1 MAVDVEQLVG
11 AAVAASAGRSV
22 AGMSGVVALTLG
34 KQALGLEIVDG
45 RVVGPASPL
54 EAPVTVPLTGP
65 QLSALLDGSVSMA
78 QAFMK
83 GDLKPEG
90 ATGPLLAL
98 IELFEDENFR
108 RQLASAARAV
118 G

>member
-1 MAVDVEQLVG
+1 MGVKAEQLVD
-11 AAVAASAGRSV
+11 AAVTASAGRSV
-22 AGMSGVVALTLG
+22 AGMSGVVGLKLG
-34 KQALGLEIVDG
+34 SQAVALEIVDG

-65 QLSALLDGSVSMA
+65 QLSALIDGSVSMA

-98 IELFEDENFR
+98 IELFEDGDFR
-108 RQLASAARAV
+108 QQLAAASAA
-118 G
+118 

>member
-1 MAVDVEQLVG
+1 MGLNAEQLVG
-11 AAVAASAGRSV
+11 AAVAASAGRTV
-22 AGMSGVVALTLG
+22 AGMSGVVALNLG
-34 KQALGLEIVDG
+34 GEAVALEIVDG

-54 EAPVTVPLTGP
+54 EAPVMVPLTGP

-78 QAFMK
+78 QAFMT

-98 IELFEDENFR
+98 IELFEDGDFR
-108 RQLASAARAV
+108 HQLATSAA

>member
-1 MAVDVEQLVG
+1 MEWNAEQLAG

-22 AGMSGVVALTLG
+22 AGLSGVVALNLG
-34 KQALGLEIVDG
+34 KQAVGLEIVDG
-45 RVVGPASPL
+45 RVVGPASPG
-54 EAPVTVPLTGP
+54 EAAVAVPLTGA
-65 QLSALLDGSVSMA
+65 QLSALVDGSLSMA

-98 IELFEDENFR
+98 IELFEDGEFR
-108 RQLASAARAV
+108 RQLAASA

>member
-1 MAVDVEQLVG
+1 MAVNAEQLVG
-11 AAVAASAGRSV
+11 AAVAASAARSV
-22 AGMSGVVALTLG
+22 AGMSGVVGLTVG
-34 KQALGLEIVDG
+34 GQAVALEIVDG

-54 EAPVTVPLTGP
+54 EAPVNVPLTGP
-65 QLSALLDGSVSMA
+65 QLSAFLDGSVSMA

-98 IELFEDENFR
+98 IELFEDSDFR
-108 RQLASAARAV
+108 QQLATAAS
-118 G
+118 